1 MNDLDRR
8 LVIDMVEG
16 NAAKDLRDA
25 RAGHRVVEAV
35 ALPEVRV
42 GVQIQQG
49 LEGPGRSRRAVAQRA
64 EGASL
69 AASADIGPVGEDD
82 MTAVGRTL
90 GDPGLEHPARA
101 GRRDVP
107 TGLARGSGLG
117 NSHRSSAG
125 ARASG
130 PVRQEADPGP
140 RKGPGSAEEPSQASG
155 RSRWPGNRSPALR
168 IMTVRFTALLR
179 SRGERRH
186 GAPREVRGCPE
197 RALRDSTFTDQRLRD
212 HGRDLRPGREC
223 SGRP

>member
-1 MNDLDRR
+1 
-8 LVIDMVEG
+8 
-16 NAAKDLRDA
+16 
-25 RAGHRVVEAV
+25 
-35 ALPEVRV
+35 
-42 GVQIQQG
+42 
-49 LEGPGRSRRAVAQRA
+49 
-64 EGASL
+64 
-69 AASADIGPVGEDD
+69 
-82 MTAVGRTL
+82 
-90 GDPGLEHPARA
+90 
-101 GRRDVP
+101 VP

>member
-25 RAGHRVVEAV
+25 SRRTSG
-35 ALPEVRV
+35 
-42 GVQIQQG
+42 
-49 LEGPGRSRRAVAQRA
+49 GRSRSPARSSCRGTDPAGSRGTRPFTPRCCS